1 MAAASAAH
9 RAART
14 LAEIGHAAFGRSGG
28 TPFASQHQDFGFD
41 VRALA
46 LTA

>member
-9 RAART
+9 ALWRKLGTR
-14 LAEIGHAAFGRSGG
+14 AFGRSGG

>member
-14 LAEIGHAAFGRSGG
+14 LAEMGHAAFGRSGG
-28 TPFASQHQDFGFD
+28 TTFALQHQDFDFD

>member
-9 RAART
+9 ALWRKLGTR
-14 LAEIGHAAFGRSGG
+14 AFGPGEG
-28 TPFASQHQDFGFD
+28 ATFASQHQDFGFD

>member
-9 RAART
+9 RAACT
-14 LAEIGHAAFGRSGG
+14 WAEMGHAAFGRSEG
-28 TPFASQHQDFGFD
+28 TTFASQHQDFGFD

>member
-1 MAAASAAH
+1 M
-9 RAART
+9 
-14 LAEIGHAAFGRSGG
+14 GHAAFGRSEG
-28 TPFASQHQDFGFD
+28 TTFASQHQDFGFD